1 MAGLRAGAALT
12 PVMGLALALAGCGE
26 PTIAWQRAQSPDQ
39 RYVATAEYDAPVL
52 EKNDTY
58 VFLQS
63 GQLFSRTMVY
73 RAHLHDCIVLRWTGP
88 RALSVFHLGGLPLT
102 MERQWKPFW
111 GGDPVA
117 ITYRDFTISGMK
129 IPAECM
135 VAR

>member
-12 PVMGLALALAGCGE
+12 LGLALAGCGG
-26 PTIAWQRAQSPDQ
+26 PTIAWQRAVSPDHH
-39 RYVATAEYDAPVL
+39 YVASAEYDAPVL

-63 GQLFSRTMVY
+63 GFFSRGIVY
-73 RAHLHDCIVLRWTGP
+73 RAHMHDCIVLRWTGP
-88 RALSVFHLGGLPLT
+88 RALSVYHLGGLPIT
-102 MERQWKPFW
+102 MERQWKPLW

-117 ITYRDFTISGMK
+117 ITYRDFNISGMT